1 MTKSFTKLILIAVA
15 VLSIG
20 NYAQAAPAAAKV
32 FKPESGGYRLTVPT
46 AAQEIYR
53 TTTGIRFVVGKNQ
66 LVSADIYSL
75 PSFIAVP
82 IKQYSQEQKKE
93 LASFINKAQ
102 DFPDFKFEPQA
113 PLPATPSTLTGS
125 QAHGK
130 TVKNTTLKER
140 LQAIQ
145 AAEMAKNPTSKTPA
159 KTVNTKP
166 TTQKITS
173 SDLTI
178 NYDNSASFAMNAPQK
193 LAINRKYVVGKAY
206 QIRNDKLLL
215 VTVASPE
222 SEKGIAQAGLSA
234 VTQDLKL
241 SKPRYPEENLLTS
254 NLLGVSIDLPA
265 GWHSFTLK
273 ADNIIM
279 ARTLSG
285 VHNDN
290 AMLRAFK
297 TTEFAAL
304 AKADS
309 KQLVAAEKSFIEKIT
324 KYTPNIS
331 IVKHEPIVIDGMNG
345 SLIQSTDS
353 DDLKKV
359 FVLNTYL
366 FTPDGVGYQI
376 RFSTD
381 DTINYDLKLQAFTA
395 AIKSLKQIKK
405 MDTVN
410 NTGK

>member
-1 MTKSFTKLILIAVA
+1 MTKSFTKLILTAVA

-20 NYAQAAPAAAKV
+20 NYAQAAPSAAKV

-93 LASFINKAQ
+93 LSSFINKAQ

-113 PLPATPSTLTGS
+113 PLPAQPSTLTGS
-125 QAHGK
+125 QNGK
-130 TVKNTTLKER
+130 TVKNSTLKER

-145 AAEMAKNPTSKTPA
+145 AAEMAKNSTSKTPA
-159 KTVNTKP
+159 KTVNKKP
-166 TTQKITS
+166 TTPKITS

-222 SEKGIAQAGLSA
+222 NEKGIAQAGLSA

-241 SKPRYPEENLLTS
+241 SKPHYPEENLLTS
-254 NLLGVSIDLPA
+254 NLLGISIDLPA
-265 GWHSFTLK
+265 GWHAFTLK

-297 TTEFAAL
+297 TTEFATL

-309 KQLVAAEKSFIEKIT
+309 KQLAAAEKGFIEKIT
-324 KYTPNIS
+324 KFTPNIS

-359 FVLNTYL
+359 FILNTYL

-395 AIKSLKQIKK
+395 AIKSIKQSKK
-405 MDTVN
+405 LDTVK